1 MGYEIFDTITC
12 ITLAGNTKR
21 QNLVKETLNKLDINF
36 EFYIAQKHPK
46 GGRVGCFDSHI
57 NVVREAYNK
66 RAQYILIFED
76 DVIPSPG
83 YSELLLNKATEFM
96 KQNTD
101 WEIFQLGWVFN
112 VVDDKELLPIITKLA
127 TVKEVSP
134 NIFDT
139 IGLGGHAYCLS
150 YSGIKKIIDN
160 YEQVLYNESKNVI
173 HYDKFLVNIFKNN
186 AYCIAP
192 IIFDQ
197 HWCLQS
203 DNIPYGLLEKY
214 GRKFQCITE
223 VTKIM
228 YILSLLFLY
237 RKEIFALLVTVIVI
251 FIRII
256 IRYYRKS

>member
-1 MGYEIFDTITC
+1 MGYEIFNTITC

-21 QNLVKETLNKLDINF
+21 QDLAKKNLNGLGINF

-46 GGRVGCFDSHI
+46 GGRIGCFDSHI
-57 NVVREAYNK
+57 NVIREAYNK
-66 RAQYILIFED
+66 RAQRILIFED

-83 YSELLLNKATEFM
+83 YSEQLLNKATEFM
-96 KQNTD
+96 KKTTD
-101 WEIFQLGWVFN
+101 WNIFQLGWVFN
-112 VVDDKELLPIITKLA
+112 VVDDKLPIITKLV
-127 TVKEVSP
+127 TINEVSP

-160 YEQVLYNESKNVI
+160 YEQVLYNESSDVI
-173 HYDKFLVNIFKNN
+173 HYDKFLVNIFKDN
-186 AYCIAP
+186 AYSLAP

-228 YILSLLFLY
+228 YVLSLLFLY
-237 RKEIFALLVTVIVI
+237 RKEIVALLLSIILI
-251 FIRII
+251 FVRII